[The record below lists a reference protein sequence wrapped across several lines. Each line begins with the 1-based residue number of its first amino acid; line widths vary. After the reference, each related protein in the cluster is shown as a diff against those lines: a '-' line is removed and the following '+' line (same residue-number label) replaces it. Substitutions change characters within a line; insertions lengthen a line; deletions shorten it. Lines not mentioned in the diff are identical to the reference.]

1 MKIGIVGGG
10 LIGLACA
17 NELALG
23 GHRVTVF
30 DAAPAAREASW
41 AAAGMLAPHHEHD
54 TDTALYRLCRAGLDG
69 YAAFL
74 DRHGIT
80 AASVDLRLDGSL
92 IPDRDDE
99 DAAEIATKRAFLSA
113 QGIATALL
121 DRGDLRRQ
129 EPAFTHDLRGALLV
143 PGGQVDP
150 RRLSQRLRDLAQDR
164 GVILRYGQAVA
175 AIRDGFIRFVDGDHE
190 GERFD
195 QVVLASGAWTPDL
208 ARASGLDLTGEPVK
222 GQLLRFAV
230 ADGLLRHFVHCR
242 HAYLVPRR
250 GAGLVVGA
258 TMVRSGFDKTEDAA
272 AIADLADRARRLI
285 PALDRADIVET
296 WTGLRPRLAN
306 GLPCLARI
314 DDRLVIATGHFRNG
328 ILLAPLTALS
338 IAALID
344 GRQPPVDLHPFAR
357 ASLTG

>member
-1 MKIGIVGGG
+1 MKVGIVGGG

-17 NELALG
+17 NELALV

-54 TDTALYRLCRAGLDG
+54 ADTPLYHLCRAGLDG

-74 DRHGIT
+74 DRHGI
-80 AASVDLRLDGSL
+80 AASIVDLRLDGSW
-92 IPDRDDE
+92 IPERDDA
-99 DAAEIATKRAFLSA
+99 DAAEIATKQAFLA
-113 QGIATALL
+113 GQRVEAVRL
-121 DRGDLRRQ
+121 DAADLRRR
-129 EPAFTHDLRGALLV
+129 EPTFTRDLRGALLV

-164 GVILRYGQAVA
+164 GIALRYGQAVA

-190 GERFD
+190 GEGFD

-208 ARASGLDLTGEPVK
+208 AKASGLALTGEPVK

-230 ADGLLRHFVHCR
+230 ADGLLSRFVHCR

-250 GAGLVVGA
+250 GEGLVVGA
-258 TMVRSGFDKTEDAA
+258 TMVRSGFDKSEDAA
-272 AIADLADRARRLI
+272 AIADLATRARRLI
-285 PALDRADIVET
+285 PALHHADIVET

-314 DDRLVIATGHFRNG
+314 DDSLVIATGHFRNG
-328 ILLAPLTALS
+328 VLLAPLTALS
-338 IAALID
+338 IAALIE
-344 GRQPPVDLHPFAR
+344 GREPPVDLQPFAR